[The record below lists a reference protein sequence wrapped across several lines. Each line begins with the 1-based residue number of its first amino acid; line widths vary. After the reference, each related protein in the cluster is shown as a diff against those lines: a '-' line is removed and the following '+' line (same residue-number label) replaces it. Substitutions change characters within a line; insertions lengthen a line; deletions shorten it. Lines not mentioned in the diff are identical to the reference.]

1 MKKNIKSLSSK
12 IVFLIALATLFSI
25 LLIFYVFGKIN
36 KEAFY
41 NVEMEKAKLVLSTI
55 EPLIAVNIYLNLN
68 DRIDQLTE
76 QLIVNPNILDIKVLR
91 GNKLINE
98 RKSEK
103 FENNIRDSF
112 VVENTIYQP
121 NSKKII
127 GTIILT
133 YSSENYQKLIN
144 SYTNL
149 LIKVLFLFIIFFL
162 LFSLYVKKL
171 LFPLRKI
178 AKLLNNYSPDKNIN
192 IPFNNQNN
200 EIGLI
205 SFALNDMQH
214 SIMQYSE
221 ELKKINN
228 ELELKI
234 QQEVEKN
241 KRAQEQVFKSE
252 KLASMGEMIGNIAH
266 QWRQPLSIISSGAT
280 GMLVQKQFG
289 NLSDETLEETCTLI
303 NDNAQYLSQTI
314 NDFRNFIKG
323 DSKPV
328 LFNLKSDTDSFI
340 KLVNATIKKHNIQV
354 ILDLDENIELK
365 GFPNELLQCFINIFN
380 NSKDAL
386 IENNPENERYIFIS
400 EKIENN
406 SIVITF
412 QDNAGGIP
420 ENIIDKIFEPYFTT
434 KHQSQGT
441 GLGLHMSYSLI
452 VSHMKGSLETFN
464 KTYMY
469 NNKNY
474 TGAQTIITLPLE
486 NNFID

>member
-1 MKKNIKSLSSK
+1 MNRKINSLSSK
-12 IVFLIALATLFSI
+12 IVFLIGVATLSSI
-25 LLIFYVFGKIN
+25 LLIFNLFEKIN

-68 DRIDQLTE
+68 DRIDQVTK
-76 QLIVNPNILDIKVLR
+76 QLITNPNILSVQVLQ

-98 RKSEK
+98 RKSKE
-103 FENNIRDSF
+103 FENSLDDSF
-112 VVENTIYQP
+112 IVKNAIFQP
-121 NSKKII
+121 NSKKKI
-127 GTIILT
+127 GTLVLT
-133 YSSENYQKLIN
+133 YSSKNYKELIDKN
-144 SYTNL
+144 RTL
-149 LIKVLFLFIIFFL
+149 LIKVLFLFGIFFL

-178 AKLLNNYSPDKNIN
+178 AKLLKGYSPDKNIN
-192 IPFNNQNN
+192 IPFDNQNN

-214 SIMQYSE
+214 SIIQYSK
-221 ELKKINN
+221 ELQKINN
-228 ELELKI
+228 ELELKV

-241 KRAQEQVFKSE
+241 KQAQEQVFKSE

-289 NLSDETLEETCTLI
+289 NLSDENFEETCNLI
-303 NDNAQYLSQTI
+303 NDHAQYLSQTI

-340 KLVNATIKKHNIQV
+340 KLVAATIKKYHIQV
-354 ILDLDENIELK
+354 VLDLDENIEVE

-386 IENNPENERYIFIS
+386 VENNPENERYIFIS

-406 SIVITF
+406 SVIIHF

-420 ENIIDKIFEPYFTT
+420 EDVIDKIFEPYFTT
-434 KHQSQGT
+434 KHQSHGT
-441 GLGLHMSYSLI
+441 GLGLHMSYSII
-452 VSHMKGSLETFN
+452 VTHMKGSLETYNETYNFN
-464 KTYMY
+464 GKKYI
-469 NNKNY
+469 
-474 TGAQTIITLPLE
+474 GAKTIITLPL
-486 NNFID
+486 